1 MAAKRALIKVASGKD
16 AASMNKT
23 PPAPCLRRSPST
35 DVWAADYGC
44 FLSRRSHCEH
54 YERPEISP
62 AFGIALQWLGLK
74 EISGPT

>member
-1 MAAKRALIKVASGKD
+1 MAAKRPLIKVASGKD

-23 PPAPCLRRSPST
+23 PPAAPCLKRSPFT

-62 AFGIALQWLGLK
+62 ALSSPSNGWA
-74 EISGPT
+74 